1 MVWIGILQYGFW
13 LSWEIF
19 IEYNSKVNWQDNLLE
34 CLIFWKSQVMDI
46 KMVKI
51 GEYVGYGIFYMVIK
65 EMKVV
70 IILIGYGYGFICL
83 LSNVGWV
90 FIRGKWVGVIG
101 MVNMNVIMVDIFQVD
116 YVE

>member
-1 MVWIGILQYGFW
+1 
-13 LSWEIF
+13 
-19 IEYNSKVNWQDNLLE
+19 
-34 CLIFWKSQVMDI
+34 
-46 KMVKI
+46 MVKI

-101 MVNMNVIMVDIFQVD
+101 MVNMNVIMVDIF
-116 YVE
+116 